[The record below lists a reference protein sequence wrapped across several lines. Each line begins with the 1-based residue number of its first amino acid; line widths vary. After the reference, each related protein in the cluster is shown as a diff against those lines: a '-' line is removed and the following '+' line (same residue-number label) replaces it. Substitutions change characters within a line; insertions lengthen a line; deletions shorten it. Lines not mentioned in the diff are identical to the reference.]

1 MTLYEQYCQARIDCG
16 YDDGFQMRQAVWE
29 ACDIADMGCA
39 DAVLESQQSMVAQ
52 MQKGAREIARV
63 RAQHEAYRLRYGETW

>member
-16 YDDGFQMRQAVWE
+16 YDDGFQMCQAVWE
-29 ACDIADMGCA
+29 ACD
-39 DAVLESQQSMVAQ
+39 LESQQSMVAQ
-52 MQKGAREIARV
+52 MQKGVREIAQV